1 MRKQSVNRV
10 NPFVK
15 EFRDRMEV
23 GLSIIFVGG
32 RRRPRERTFGNLVEA
47 EHIVGLIGV
56 DCLIRGAED
65 IEID

>member
-1 MRKQSVNRV
+1 
-10 NPFVK
+10 
-15 EFRDRMEV
+15 MEV
-23 GLSIIFVGG
+23 GFSIIFVGG
-32 RRRPRERTFGNLVEA
+32 RRRPRERTFGNLDEA